1 MWVVSTYAQ
10 MTKSVA
16 LSTRNLRGLKDA
28 RVIRTS
34 IDVHLPY
41 FIQSR
46 DATRRKRYTQA
57 MEPSSLS
64 TYFPRMKPDQKK
76 ALEKLGIRSVRDLL
90 YHFPARYENTGPTG
104 TIAGAMS
111 GSEVTLYGTVRKPEA
126 KKSWKTKRPMAEAWL
141 EDASGRIKLRWF
153 SQPYIAK
160 MLQDGMV
167 VRATGKITGTG
178 ASLYLANPE
187 IDRTPIDPSE
197 VHDSLF
203 TESVTIDDQ
212 ALYAIYPESKGVS
225 SLWFLHAVKRLFE
238 AKEHEKI
245 LDPIP
250 KDILEKYNLPTLATA
265 LVWMHAPRRK
275 EDAQSAKKRF
285 AFEEVFSIQLAS
297 QMEKAMAE
305 QETAQKVN
313 VDRKALKDF
322 IDSFPFPATA
332 AQNKAIEHIVKDFE
346 KGHPMRRLL
355 EGDVG
360 SGKTAVAAATSYL
373 VATSLPAGRKSGTLQ
388 VAYMCPTE
396 ILAKQHFSTFVSY
409 FKDHPIP
416 IGLITGSECRKF
428 PSKVSYEESAKVSRA
443 QFSKWVAN
451 GEIPIV
457 IGTHALVYKSLEFE
471 NLAYAIIDEQHRFG
485 KVHRQKLVRKE
496 EGSNISSP
504 HLLSMTATPIPRTL
518 ALTIYGDLDLSLLDQ
533 MPLGRKPIMTEILS
547 PQTREKGY
555 ERVRTELKLG
565 RQAYVICPRI
575 DEPDPSKE
583 MALQARSVKAEAER
597 LKKDIFPGVTIDIL
611 HSKMTPA
618 DKESV
623 MKKFEEGKTKILVA
637 TSVVEVGVNVPNA
650 TCILIEGAE
659 RFGLSQLHQLRGRV
673 IRSTNQAYCFLLP
686 ESYGQAT
693 KDRLKALTTAK
704 DGFELAEYDLA
715 LRGAGQLTGARQWG
729 ISDIAMEAIQNIKM
743 VEAAREEAKAL
754 IHKDP
759 ALAKYPLLR
768 VSAERARE
776 SVHPE

>member
-1 MWVVSTYAQ
+1 MNTSTSN
-10 MTKSVA
+10 T
-16 LSTRNLRGLKDA
+16 
-28 RVIRTS
+28 
-34 IDVHLPY
+34 
-41 FIQSR
+41 
-46 DATRRKRYTQA
+46 
-57 MEPSSLS
+57 LS

-104 TIAGAMS
+104 TIANASS
-111 GSEVTLYGTVRKPEA
+111 GSEVTLYGTIRKPEA

-187 IDRTPIDPSE
+187 IDKTPIDPSE

-203 TESVTIDDQ
+203 TESITIDAR

-225 SLWFLHAVKRLFE
+225 SLWFLHAAKRLFE
-238 AKEHEKI
+238 AKEHEQI

-250 KDILEKYNLPTLATA
+250 KDILEKYNLPTLASA
-265 LVWMHAPRRK
+265 LVWIHAPRRK

-297 QMEKAMAE
+297 QMEKTAAE

-313 VDRKALKDF
+313 VDRTALKAF
-322 IDSFPFPATA
+322 IDSFPFPATS
-332 AQNKAIEHIVKDFE
+332 AQEKAIEHIVKDFE

-485 KVHRQKLVRKE
+485 KVHRQKLVRKDG
-496 EGSNISSP
+496 GSTLSSP

-533 MPLGRKPIMTEILS
+533 MPLGRKPIITEVLS
-547 PQTREKGY
+547 PQTRAKGY
-555 ERVRTELKLG
+555 ERVRTELALG

-575 DEPDPSKE
+575 DEPDPTKE
-583 MALQARSVKAEAER
+583 MALMARSVKAEAER
-597 LKKDIFPGVTIDIL
+597 LKRDIFPGVSIDIL

-618 DKESV
+618 DKEAV
-623 MKKFEEGKTKILVA
+623 MQKFEDGKIKILVA

-650 TCILIEGAE
+650 TCIMIEGAE

-686 ESYGQAT
+686 ESYGPAT

-754 IHKDP
+754 VHKDP
-759 ALAKYPLLR
+759 TLSKYPLLR

>member
-1 MWVVSTYAQ
+1 
-10 MTKSVA
+10 
-16 LSTRNLRGLKDA
+16 
-28 RVIRTS
+28 
-34 IDVHLPY
+34 
-41 FIQSR
+41 
-46 DATRRKRYTQA
+46 
-57 MEPSSLS
+57 
-64 TYFPRMKPDQKK
+64 
-76 ALEKLGIRSVRDLL
+76 
-90 YHFPARYENTGPTG
+90 
-104 TIAGAMS
+104 
-111 GSEVTLYGTVRKPEA
+111 
-126 KKSWKTKRPMAEAWL
+126 
-141 EDASGRIKLRWF
+141 
-153 SQPYIAK
+153 
-160 MLQDGMV
+160 MLQEGMV

-187 IDRTPIDPSE
+187 IDKTPIDPSE

-203 TESVTIDDQ
+203 TESITIDAR

-225 SLWFLHAVKRLFE
+225 SLWFLHAAKRLFE
-238 AKEHEKI
+238 AKEHEQI

-250 KDILEKYNLPTLATA
+250 KDILEKYNLPTLASA
-265 LVWMHAPRRK
+265 LVWIHAPRRK

-297 QMEKAMAE
+297 QMEKTAAE

-313 VDRKALKDF
+313 VDRTALKAF
-322 IDSFPFPATA
+322 IDSFPFPATS
-332 AQNKAIEHIVKDFE
+332 AQEKAIEHIVKDFE

-496 EGSNISSP
+496 GGSTLSSP

-533 MPLGRKPIMTEILS
+533 MPLGRKPIITEVLS
-547 PQTREKGY
+547 PQTRAKGY
-555 ERVRTELKLG
+555 ERVRTELALG

-575 DEPDPSKE
+575 DEPDPTKE
-583 MALQARSVKAEAER
+583 MALMARSVKAEAER
-597 LKKDIFPGVTIDIL
+597 LKRDIFPGVSIDIL

-618 DKESV
+618 DKEAV
-623 MKKFEEGKTKILVA
+623 MQKFEDGKIKILVA

-650 TCILIEGAE
+650 TCIMIEGAE

-686 ESYGQAT
+686 ESYGPAT

-754 IHKDP
+754 VHKDP
-759 ALAKYPLLR
+759 TLSKYPLLR

>member
-1 MWVVSTYAQ
+1 MNTSTSN
-10 MTKSVA
+10 T
-16 LSTRNLRGLKDA
+16 
-28 RVIRTS
+28 
-34 IDVHLPY
+34 
-41 FIQSR
+41 
-46 DATRRKRYTQA
+46 
-57 MEPSSLS
+57 LS

-104 TIAGAMS
+104 TIANASS
-111 GSEVTLYGTVRKPEA
+111 GSEVTLYGTIRKPEA

-160 MLQDGMV
+160 MLQEGMV

-187 IDRTPIDPSE
+187 IDKTPIDPSE

-203 TESVTIDDQ
+203 TESITIDAR

-225 SLWFLHAVKRLFE
+225 SLWFLHAAKRLFE
-238 AKEHEKI
+238 AKEHEQI

-250 KDILEKYNLPTLATA
+250 KDILEKYNLPTLASA
-265 LVWMHAPRRK
+265 LVWIHAPRRK
-275 EDAQSAKKRF
+275 EDAQSARKRF

-297 QMEKAMAE
+297 QMEKAAAE

-313 VDRKALKDF
+313 VDRTALKAF
-322 IDSFPFPATA
+322 IDSFPFPATK
-332 AQNKAIEHIVKDFE
+332 AQEKAIEHIVKDFE

-496 EGSNISSP
+496 GGSTLSSP

-533 MPLGRKPIMTEILS
+533 MPLGRKPIITEVLS

-555 ERVRTELKLG
+555 ERVRTELALG

-575 DEPDPSKE
+575 DEPDPTKE
-583 MALQARSVKAEAER
+583 MALMARSVKAEAER
-597 LKKDIFPGVTIDIL
+597 LKRDIFPGVSIDIL

-618 DKESV
+618 DKEAV
-623 MKKFEEGKTKILVA
+623 MQKFEDGKIKILVA

-650 TCILIEGAE
+650 TCIMIEGAE

-686 ESYGQAT
+686 ESYGPAT

-754 IHKDP
+754 VHKDP
-759 ALAKYPLLR
+759 TLSKYPLLR
-768 VSAERARE
+768 VSAERTRE

>member
-1 MWVVSTYAQ
+1 
-10 MTKSVA
+10 
-16 LSTRNLRGLKDA
+16 
-28 RVIRTS
+28 
-34 IDVHLPY
+34 
-41 FIQSR
+41 
-46 DATRRKRYTQA
+46 
-57 MEPSSLS
+57 MEPSSLAS
-64 TYFPRMKPDQKK
+64 YFPRMKPDQKK
-76 ALEKLGIRSVRDLL
+76 ALSKLGIHSVRDLL

-104 TIAGAMS
+104 TIANAS
-111 GSEVTLYGTVRKPEA
+111 TGSEVTLYGTIRKPEA

-187 IDRTPIDPSE
+187 IDKTPIDPSE

-245 LDPIP
+245 QDPIP

-297 QMEKAMAE
+297 QMEKARAE

-313 VDRKALKDF
+313 VDRKALSDF
-322 IDSFPFPATA
+322 ISSFPFPATK
-332 AQNKAIEHIVKDFE
+332 AQEKAIEHIVKDFE

-360 SGKTAVAAATSYL
+360 SGKTAVAAATSFL
-373 VATSLPAGRKSGTLQ
+373 VATSHPAGRKSGTLQ

-496 EGSNISSP
+496 EGSNVSSP

-533 MPLGRKPIMTEILS
+533 MPLGRKPIITEILS
-547 PQTREKGY
+547 PQTREAAY

-597 LKKDIFPGVTIDIL
+597 LKKDIFPGVSIDIL

-673 IRSTNQAYCFLLP
+673 IRSSNQAYCFLLP

-693 KDRLKALTTAK
+693 KDRLRALTTAK

-759 ALAKYPLLR
+759 TLSKYPLLR
-768 VSAERARE
+768 MAALRARE

>member
-1 MWVVSTYAQ
+1 MNTSTSN
-10 MTKSVA
+10 T
-16 LSTRNLRGLKDA
+16 
-28 RVIRTS
+28 
-34 IDVHLPY
+34 
-41 FIQSR
+41 
-46 DATRRKRYTQA
+46 
-57 MEPSSLS
+57 LS

-104 TIAGAMS
+104 TIANASS
-111 GSEVTLYGTVRKPEA
+111 GSEVTLYGTIRKPEA

-187 IDRTPIDPSE
+187 IDKTPIDPSE

-203 TESVTIDDQ
+203 TESITIDAR

-225 SLWFLHAVKRLFE
+225 SLWFLHAAKRLFE
-238 AKEHEKI
+238 AKEHEQI

-250 KDILEKYNLPTLATA
+250 KDILEKYNLPTLASA
-265 LVWMHAPRRK
+265 LVWIHAPRRK

-297 QMEKAMAE
+297 QMEKTAAE

-313 VDRKALKDF
+313 VDRTALKAF
-322 IDSFPFPATA
+322 IDSFPFPATS
-332 AQNKAIEHIVKDFE
+332 AQEKAIEHIVKDFE

-496 EGSNISSP
+496 GGSTLSSP

-533 MPLGRKPIMTEILS
+533 MPLGRKPIITEVLS
-547 PQTREKGY
+547 PQTRAKGY
-555 ERVRTELKLG
+555 ERVRTELALG

-575 DEPDPSKE
+575 DEPDPTKE
-583 MALQARSVKAEAER
+583 MALMARSVKAEAER
-597 LKKDIFPGVTIDIL
+597 LKRDIFPGVSIDIL

-618 DKESV
+618 DKEAV
-623 MKKFEEGKTKILVA
+623 MQKFEDGKIKILVA

-650 TCILIEGAE
+650 TCIMIEGAE

-686 ESYGQAT
+686 ESYGPAT

-754 IHKDP
+754 VHKDP
-759 ALAKYPLLR
+759 TLSKYPLLR

>member
-1 MWVVSTYAQ
+1 M
-10 MTKSVA
+10 
-16 LSTRNLRGLKDA
+16 N
-28 RVIRTS
+28 TS
-34 IDVHLPY
+34 ASNTL
-41 FIQSR
+41 
-46 DATRRKRYTQA
+46 T
-57 MEPSSLS
+57 

-76 ALEKLGIRSVRDLL
+76 ALEKLGIRCVRDLL

-104 TIAGAMS
+104 TIAGATT
-111 GSEVTLYGTVRKPEA
+111 GSEVTLYGTIRKPEA

-160 MLQDGMV
+160 MLADGMV

-187 IDRTPIDPSE
+187 IDKTPIDPSE

-203 TESVTIDDQ
+203 TESVSIDDQ

-238 AKEHEKI
+238 GKEHERI
-245 LDPIP
+245 EDPIP
-250 KDILEKYNLPTLATA
+250 KEILEKYNLPTLATA
-265 LVWMHAPRRK
+265 LVWIHAPRRK

-297 QMEKAMAE
+297 QMEKAQAE

-322 IDSFPFPATA
+322 IESFPFPATA
-332 AQNKAIEHIVKDFE
+332 AQEKAIESIVKDFE

-428 PSKVSYEESAKVSRA
+428 PSKVSYEESAKISRA

-485 KVHRQKLVRKE
+485 KVHRQKLVQKE
-496 EGSNISSP
+496 KGSKIASP

-533 MPLGRKPIMTEILS
+533 MPLGRKPIITEVLS

-555 ERVRTELKLG
+555 ERVRTELALG

-575 DEPDPSKE
+575 DEPDPTKE
-583 MALQARSVKAEAER
+583 MALMARSVKMEAER
-597 LKKDIFPGVTIDIL
+597 LKKEIFPGVSIDIL

-618 DKESV
+618 DKEAV
-623 MKKFEEGKTKILVA
+623 MKKFEEGKIKILVA

-650 TCILIEGAE
+650 TCIMIEGAE

-673 IRSTNQAYCFLLP
+673 IRSTHQAYCFLLP
-686 ESYGQAT
+686 ESYGPAT

-759 ALAKYPLLR
+759 TLSKYPLLR
-768 VSAERARE
+768 ISAERARE